1 MAQFAQLRGGQRRL
15 LLVDVVPEQ
24 QEGGEV
30 GGVVDEAGVHGVCFG
45 AYVGGAFARVL
56 DGQGGGEHHHFL
68 GAVAAT
74 AFDNHA
80 GQAWVHGERRH
91 GSADGGEGCAL
102 AAALA
107 GGAGAFGERAE
118 FAK

>member
-1 MAQFAQLRGGQRRL
+1 M

-30 GGVVDEAGVHGVCFG
+30 GGVVDEAGVHCVGFG

-56 DGQGGGEHHHFL
+56 DGQGCGEHHHFL
-68 GAVAAT
+68 GAVAAA

-80 GQAWVHGERRH
+80 GQARVHGEGRH
-91 GSADGGEGCAL
+91 GSADGGEGCAVV
-102 AAALA
+102 AAASLA
-107 GGAGAFGERAE
+107 AGAFGERAE
-118 FAK
+118 FA